1 MPIERAWRLIGTSIS
16 FTLFGIGGLLLRV
29 LVFPALALLARHQA
43 RRTFIARMTIHYSF
57 KVFVGIM
64 RLFRIFTCEIEGLE
78 RLKRKHLLILAN
90 HPTLIDVVI
99 LMSLVRNADCVVR
112 SGLRNNPFT
121 RGPVRAADFVSNDS
135 GPEII
140 GDCITAI
147 GKGSNMIIFP
157 EGSRTVPGQKPHF
170 QRGAANIAVRGN
182 IAITPVV
189 IDCSS
194 TFLPKGKPW
203 YRVPLVRPHFKIEI
217 KEDISVQPYTQ
228 GNTEPALAARQLTE
242 YLQNYFIRELTHD
255 TNTRK

>member
-1 MPIERAWRLIGTSIS
+1 MGTSIS
-16 FTLFGIGGLLLRV
+16 FTLFGIGGLLLRL

-43 RRTFIARMTIHYSF
+43 RRAFMARMTIHYAF
-57 KVFVGIM
+57 KGFVGVM
-64 RLFRIFTCEIEGLE
+64 RMFRIFTCEIEGLE

-140 GDCITAI
+140 SACIAAI
-147 GKGSNMIIFP
+147 DKGSNMIIFP
-157 EGSRTVPGQKPHF
+157 EGSRSIPGQMLHF

-182 IAITPVV
+182 IAITPV
-189 IDCSS
+189 IIHCSS

-203 YRVPLVRPHFKIEI
+203 YRVPLQRPHFKIRI
-217 KEDISVQPYTQ
+217 KEDISVQPFTQ
-228 GNTEPALAARQLTE
+228 GHMEPALAARQLTE